1 MVQPDISVGFKWPLM
16 VPTVSAHPVSPF
28 LGSILY
34 LPKSCFSFLMA
45 LDGIN
50 TEAWVPACI
59 RRYTVILILPSEMQ
73 KWRWLLTTGAYL
85 HFSVYLLHVLT
96 SVAFLT
102 WRPPLERS
110 FSPLLPRS
118 SPWLL
123 KLEQSSLPA
132 PSTAALSVHHL
143 YLVLMRP
150 SSCSML
156 YILTSTSIQLQFLVE
171 KDCALFIFLPFN
183 VPWTLSPL
191 SDKWSASVLSQWVA
205 CLFFPHCV
213 LQGASMLALTMFNLL
228 ILLLCG

>member
-1 MVQPDISVGFKWPLM
+1 MVQPDIPVGFKWPLM

-45 LDGIN
+45 LEGIN
-50 TEAWVPACI
+50 TEAWVPAYI

-73 KWRWLLTTGAYL
+73 KPQVTTYIFLFISCMFSLLLFFWHDVLLWNALSHLCSHEAL
-85 HFSVYLLHVLT
+85 HDCSSWNKALCL
-96 SVAFLT
+96 
-102 WRPPLERS
+102 PPV
-110 FSPLLPRS
+110 LPRCQYTTFT
-118 SPWLL
+118 WY
-123 KLEQSSLPA
+123 SLC
-132 PSTAALSVHHL
+132 
-143 YLVLMRP
+143 P

-156 YILTSTSIQLQFLVE
+156 YILTSTSIQLQFLVV
-171 KDCALFIFLPFN
+171 KDCALFIFLLFN

-228 ILLLCG
+228 IFLLCG